1 MLFKKV
7 ESHSFNDWFKDS
19 NLNSMDDIWMRCH
32 LTSLCQNLK
41 LLCCDQTLPKLFEIR
56 QSKRSWHVFY
66 YVYQMCE
73 HWYFY
78 LKKKIHK
85 NELKKM
91 KNHKFFCSLFN
102 IPIFNKTILTGRSKK
117 SVSIWFVGYFKLE
130 SFNSKIN
137 FFFTE
142 LRLTF

>member
-7 ESHSFNDWFKDS
+7 ESHSFSDWFKDS

-41 LLCCDQTLPKLFEIR
+41 LLCCDQTRPKLFEIR
-56 QSKRSWHVFY
+56 QSKRNWHVFY

-78 LKKKIHK
+78 LEKKYIKM
-85 NELKKM
+85 NWKKW
-91 KNHKFFCSLFN
+91 K
-102 IPIFNKTILTGRSKK
+102 
-117 SVSIWFVGYFKLE
+117 V
-130 SFNSKIN
+130 IN
-137 FFFTE
+137 FFVHFLIFQYLIRPSWPAEARSPSPFDSSVILSLRVSTLKSIFFTE